1 MKIRLASLFL
11 PSCPF
16 AYSVFLLFQ
25 IKNFL
30 LRNKREQASTYQP
43 KPLKELLA
51 NPPPGYVPPPN
62 LAHLFTAPSSSSA
75 SVSSSA
81 SSGNTGSDILV
92 KRQTKNNFLVL
103 IGLAAGYQF
112 PQSSSSASFSAHNIN
127 DINNLS
133 SFIDAEIM
141 KMKDHLSSIINNPSS
156 SYHPA
161 FGSSSS
167 TASKGMMISS
177 IPGVPTLTN
186 PFMLPP
192 NVMIDE
198 AAALRPSGVSS
209 SLPIFPPPSATAALA
224 TSSQIIASQVACE
237 ASGVRPSTSSSSS
250 FTSVSLS
257 DPSAEILRNK
267 AHSVK
272 DRAQQA
278 KLLLEYYQT
287 CKFLHSFHI
296 FSPFNLSFS
305 SFLSFNRWL

>member
-1 MKIRLASLFL
+1 
-11 PSCPF
+11 
-16 AYSVFLLFQ
+16 
-25 IKNFL
+25 
-30 LRNKREQASTYQP
+30 
-43 KPLKELLA
+43 LKELLA

-75 SVSSSA
+75 SSR
-81 SSGNTGSDILV
+81 NTGSDILV

-112 PQSSSSASFSAHNIN
+112 PQSSSSSSISTHNIN

-161 FGSSSS
+161 SAFGSSSS
-167 TASKGMMISS
+167 TASNGMMISS

-192 NVMIDE
+192 NVVIDE
-198 AAALRPSGVSS
+198 GLRPSGASS
-209 SLPIFPPPSATAALA
+209 SLPIYPPLSSTAALP

-296 FSPFNLSFS
+296 FSF
-305 SFLSFNRWL
+305 